1 MHTLTVLFPVL
12 IGNKSFSCFAL
23 SLLFQVNKNL
33 SSCSPS
39 SLLSSTCLYSFL
51 FFSIFFLAN
60 ICFINYLLS
69 THYVLKT
76 VLGYKDSRLCKTQSL
91 SLRSLPPIKGE
102 RSNQIIILKEDMY
115 TLEVCLMYTDE
126 KWMSVD
132 VRVIRCEEG
141 GGRQRY
147 A

>member
-1 MHTLTVLFPVL
+1 M
-12 IGNKSFSCFAL
+12 
-23 SLLFQVNKNL
+23 
-33 SSCSPS
+33 
-39 SLLSSTCLYSFL
+39 
-51 FFSIFFLAN
+51 
-60 ICFINYLLS
+60 
-69 THYVLKT
+69 LKT